1 MAATIHVQTR
11 LPLGLFTRLD
21 QRAAQANVTRAELLR
36 TLIEAALA
44 DDQPASNATTDP
56 LLAEVAD
63 EVGALI
69 ARVDACHLSARRAHA
84 AATIAGLMLLP
95 AERRQDFLDQLAKEV
110 RP

>member
-11 LPLGLFTRLD
+11 LSPGLVTRLD
-21 QRAAQANVTRAELLR
+21 QRAGQTGITRAELLR
-36 TLIEAALA
+36 TLLEAALE
-44 DDQPASNATTDP
+44 DEQPVNNITTDP
-56 LLAEVAD
+56 LLAEIAD
-63 EVGALI
+63 EMGALI
-69 ARVDACHLSARRAHA
+69 ARVEACHLSARRAHA